1 VGHLDEE
8 ASDEALAE
16 VAKFA
21 DKRLDLYAVPRP
33 LFPTMRPHETGS
45 ATGSGCIHSRLSE
58 RP

>member
-21 DKRLDLYAVPRP
+21 DKRLDLYAVAPSAVSNDAPPRDRFRNWVGVYP
-33 LFPTMRPHETGS
+33 LALE
-45 ATGSGCIHSRLSE
+45 
-58 RP
+58 